1 MLLAERAGSWPRRY
15 EMSRDGQKL
24 TTFTSGKG
32 ETKGSFRLGGTE
44 YTVRAHAFS
53 RTYEL
58 LAEAGTRV
66 ATAEHVGR
74 RNWSVRASG
83 QESAFRRASLSGR
96 SQELLG
102 ADGEPVGSIARTA
115 GFKLGATADLPGLAD
130 ELQVFATAVML
141 LRWQRQR
148 NSAAAGAAA
157 ASS

>member
-1 MLLAERAGSWPRRY
+1 MLLAEKAGSWPRRY

-32 ETKGSFRLGGTE
+32 QSKGSFRLGGAE
-44 YTVRAHAFS
+44 FTVRAHAFGG
-53 RTYEL
+53 TYEL
-58 LAEAGTRV
+58 LTETGACV

-83 QESAFRRASLSGR
+83 EEFAFRRASLTGR
-96 SQELLG
+96 RQELLG
-102 ADGEPVGSIARTA
+102 TDGEPVGSISRA
-115 GFKLGATADLPGLAD
+115 GGIKFGATADLPGLAD
-130 ELQVFATAVML
+130 EVQVFVTAVLL

-148 NSAAAGAAA
+148 TTAAAGAAA